1 MSNARLKGQ
10 YSGFIPEYEGLR
22 GILAIWVVIGHVMS
36 GLPISF
42 NFASPSLWN
51 TVPVQVFIILS
62 GFVIFSLLDREHQNY
77 RKFLTQ
83 RAFRIFPIYLVA
95 LIISTLMLPIS
106 REILQ
111 LAPTAPMTEARIS
124 LIDSAEKNLVWSFL
138 SHALLIQ
145 GLVPD
150 RILENSAYT
159 LVGQAWSVSV
169 EWQFYLLAPAA
180 YFLLGRTKRIAK
192 LIVLSAGLIILA
204 ITGRSMGGGYIG
216 NYLPLFAVGIATFY
230 TYKLSSE
237 KWPAA
242 LIPALLAAPITP
254 EHSAALII
262 WALVSYCALCKKT
275 STAQQAAS
283 SLLRSKPA
291 VYLGQI
297 SYSIYILH
305 MILVITAIYVASKI
319 HAPTPFDAAIAISL
333 SVTLTILFSHASY
346 KYIENPMMRT
356 GKWLTNTKQTEVAT
370 Q

>member
-1 MSNARLKGQ
+1 MSNAKLKGQ

-22 GILAIWVVIGHVMS
+22 GILAIWVVIGHVTS

-62 GFVIFSLLDREHQNY
+62 GFVIFSLLDREHQSY
-77 RKFLTQ
+77 VAFLTQ

-95 LIISTLMLPIS
+95 LAISTLMLPVS

-111 LAPTAPMTEARIS
+111 LAPAAPMTEARIS
-124 LIDSAEKNLVWSFL
+124 LIDSAEKNLSWSFL

-150 RILENSAYT
+150 SILENSAYT

-169 EWQFYLLAPAA
+169 EWQFYLLAPAI
-180 YFLLGRTKRIAK
+180 YFLLGTRKRIAK
-192 LIVLSAGLIILA
+192 LTALSGGLITLTIA
-204 ITGRSMGGGYIG
+204 GKTMGGGYIG

-305 MILVITAIYVASKI
+305 MIFVITAIYVASKI
-319 HAPTPFDAAIAISL
+319 HAPTWIHATTALLLSAALTVL
-333 SVTLTILFSHASY
+333 SSHVSY
-346 KYIENPMMRT
+346 KCIERPMMRI
-356 GKWLTNTKQTEVAT
+356 GKRLSHRERIEFAPQ
-370 Q
+370 